1 MRQRHP
7 NRRRGLTLVPA
18 LVCLVVA
25 SLLCAALIKKAHTQ
39 RELVRSAEHQVQ
51 AEWLA
56 ESGLERAVARL
67 AADRAYPGETWNI
80 PSDMLGNQ
88 GAGTGVVRIVVSS
101 VNEPT
106 ARKVWVEADYPSGDE
121 SRARQSRTLTVD
133 LGPDP
138 KKGPS

>member
-1 MRQRHP
+1 MRLQRP
-7 NRRRGLTLVPA
+7 NRRLGLTLVPA

-39 RELVRSAEHQVQ
+39 RLQVRSSEHQAQ

-67 AADRAYPGETWNI
+67 TVDRAYAGETWSI
-80 PSDMLGNQ
+80 PSDAFGNQ
-88 GAGTGVVRIVVSS
+88 GAGVVRIVITS

-106 ARKVWVEADYPSGDE
+106 ARKIRVEADYPSGDD
-121 SRARQSRTLTVD
+121 SRARQSRTLIVD
-133 LGPDP
+133 LGPVAR
-138 KKGPS
+138 KGPS